1 MRELRIA
8 ADWRLSADM
17 DKVGS
22 SKIFLE
28 YFSTG
33 KFMKLS
39 LLEWVRCDGSTGR
52 MPAEIVDERMY
63 KRPETS

>member
-1 MRELRIA
+1 
-8 ADWRLSADM
+8 
-17 DKVGS
+17 
-22 SKIFLE
+22 
-28 YFSTG
+28 
-33 KFMKLS
+33 MKLS